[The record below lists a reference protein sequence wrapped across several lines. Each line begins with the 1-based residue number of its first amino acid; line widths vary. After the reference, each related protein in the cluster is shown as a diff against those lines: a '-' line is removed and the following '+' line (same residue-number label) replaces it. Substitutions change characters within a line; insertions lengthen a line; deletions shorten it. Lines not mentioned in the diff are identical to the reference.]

1 MKKNVSVKYLL
12 GAVAALSL
20 AFSAEAQYTNH
31 FDSSSAPF
39 RHDFGNGVTPT
50 ASWSTNDAGG
60 NSGSG
65 SAKLNWNWNGSAG
78 GEDFTADILSTSTD
92 CAGATLSFDI
102 FVDTNSTPGNY
113 NDFGYFEMH
122 TRYNGG
128 SYTYGPKYLG
138 TSLVGGG
145 MGMPTAAGHW
155 SHVSLVLGAE
165 ASTLRALTFQDY
177 NDSGRGPINGPM
189 TVYIDNLTI
198 TPQSAT
204 NIPVLKLAKSVKGL
218 NVFASSSGIY
228 DRQSAVLQTNQ
239 GLSWVGQATG
249 AHPVTYSFTIN
260 SLPQDPGTYGC
271 SAHMWLIPNPA
282 GTENSADYNEA
293 NGVIVS
299 VTQNSAT
306 EASMSFG
313 YKVNQAN
320 GNNMYYGLGVYTNTP
335 GSWDGVTTPYYESGK
350 LGIVTNSGTALGT
363 WSVRFTS
370 DTNVTLIAPSGST
383 ASYVIPN
390 YNASYFAESTGFS
403 AYLGMVPNNTGSINQ
418 GVSYS
423 SFAIAG
429 NVNPFAD
436 NFLADT
442 AIDTNHWNTA
452 VAHVPSAVLV
462 IPASAPYWLAWTN
475 IPLGYSLQTGS
486 NLASVATWTSP
497 NLYPV
502 LSFVGENHQLVAQ
515 SELAPGNTGFFNLVK
530 RGFTQLQVL
539 LPGQVNAPGTA
550 LGYVGTPTTIS
561 LAAQGF
567 NPTTVTVNAC
577 DATWHIING
586 ASDQIHLST
595 SDGSAFLPADLS
607 LSNGTV
613 TFSGANGVLFQ
624 TTGPQTVTATDYTDG
639 TKTPNT
645 SAPVTIDP

>member
-1 MKKNVSVKYLL
+1 MKTNANVKYLF
-12 GAVAALSL
+12 GAVAALSIAL
-20 AFSAEAQYTNH
+20 SADAQYTNH
-31 FDSSSAPF
+31 FDTSSAPF

-50 ASWSTNDAGG
+50 ASWSTSDAGG
-60 NSGSG
+60 SPNSSG
-65 SAKLNWNWNGSAG
+65 SAKLSWTWNGTVG
-78 GEDFTADILSTSTD
+78 GEDFTADIFPTSTD

-102 FVDTNSTPGNY
+102 FVNTNSTPGNH
-113 NDFGYFEMH
+113 NDYGYFEMH

-138 TSLVGGG
+138 TGLVGGG
-145 MGMPTAAGHW
+145 MGMPSAAGHW

-198 TPQSAT
+198 TPQGAT
-204 NIPVLKLAKSVKGL
+204 NIPALKLSKSAKGL
-218 NVFASSSGIY
+218 NVFASTSGIY

-249 AHPVTYSFTIN
+249 ANPVTYSFTIN
-260 SLPQDPGTYGC
+260 SFPQDPATYGC

-313 YKVNQAN
+313 YKVNQAS
-320 GNNMYYGLGVYTNTP
+320 GNNMYYGLGVYTNAP

-370 DTNVTLIAPSGST
+370 NTNVTLIAPSGGT

-390 YNASYFAESTGFS
+390 YNAGYFAESTGFS
-403 AYLGMVPNNTGSINQ
+403 VYLGMVPNNTGSINQ
-418 GVSYS
+418 EVAYA

-429 NVNPFAD
+429 NVNPFTD
-436 NFLADT
+436 NFLADA
-442 AIDTNHWNTA
+442 AINTNHWNKA
-452 VAHVPSAVLV
+452 VAKAPATVLV
-462 IPASAPYWLAWTN
+462 IPTSATYWLAWTN
-475 IPLGYSLQTGS
+475 IPLGYTLQTGS
-486 NLASVATWTSP
+486 NLTSIATWTSP
-497 NLYPV
+497 SLYPV
-502 LSFVGENHQLVAQ
+502 LSFVGENRQLVDQ
-515 SELAPGNTGFFNLVK
+515 SELATGNTGFFNLVK
-530 RGFTQLQVL
+530 RSFTMLQVL
-539 LPGQVNAPGTA
+539 LPGESNAPGT
-550 LGYVGTPTTIS
+550 LTGKTGTPTPQSVSALTSVTI
-561 LAAQGF
+561 
-567 NPTTVTVNAC
+567 NAV
-577 DATWHIING
+577 DANWNIISG
-586 ASDQIHLST
+586 SSDTIQLSS
-595 SDGSAFLPADLS
+595 SDGSAITPLASPLV
-607 LSNGTV
+607 NGTV
-613 TFSGANGVLFQ
+613 TFTSFLFQ
-624 TTGPQTVTATDYTDG
+624 TQGTQTITATDYTDG
-639 TKTPNT
+639 TKMPDT
-645 SAPVTIDP
+645 SSSVTVGP